1 MKDYAADDFQAK
13 VLQKSTSMIIKKK
26 PVDLKDIGKQEDI
39 AMLYDKNHV
48 FNVKSLLSKQ
58 DEGDLFKHH

>member
-1 MKDYAADDFQAK
+1 
-13 VLQKSTSMIIKKK
+13 MIIKKK